1 MHRFALRLALIG
13 LMSWGCATA
22 SAADFDAAKL
32 VALRQRMQRFVDDGT
47 VAGMVTVV
55 GSSKG
60 VAALDTY
67 GLLSLE
73 SAKPM
78 PTDAMFRIASV
89 TKPITA
95 TAILL
100 LQEQGKLS
108 VDDPV
113 EKHLPEFRGQ
123 MLIAER
129 SESTV
134 TLKKP
139 PRPITLRDLL
149 THTSGLP
156 GGYPNGLADLYASRK
171 LSLAE
176 SVYVISQRP
185 LEFEPGTKWAYCN
198 AGMDT
203 LGRVVE
209 VVSGVSYE
217 AFLTSHV
224 FAKLGMHDT
233 TFYPQGTQRER
244 VAGLY
249 DRKDDKLVRVERP
262 FLAGGEGARHPV
274 PAGGLYSTAPDL
286 ARWYG
291 ELLKTH
297 RDGPGAVLP
306 QSTLRVMTVPQT
318 GDIKTGFVD
327 GMSFG
332 YGFAVVKEPT
342 GVTAMLS
349 PGSFGHGG
357 AFGNQAWADPVKDVY
372 MIVMLQRLGIPNAD
386 GSELRREFQQLAVDA
401 LVP

>member
-1 MHRFALRLALIG
+1 MLRPALVGLLSWLI
-13 LMSWGCATA
+13 LTPCA

-32 VALRQRMQRFVDDGT
+32 TLLRQRMQRFVDDGT
-47 VAGMVTVV
+47 VAGMVTVI
-55 GSSKG
+55 GSSQG
-60 VAALDTY
+60 IAALDTY

-73 SAKPM
+73 SAQPM
-78 PTDAMFRIASV
+78 PRDALFRIASV

-95 TAILL
+95 TAVLL

-113 EKHLPEFRGQ
+113 EKHLPEFKGQ
-123 MLIAER
+123 MLVTER
-129 SESTV
+129 KDGLV
-134 TLKKP
+134 TLKSP

-156 GGYPNGLADLYASRK
+156 GSYPNGLADLYAQRK

-198 AGMDT
+198 AGIDT

-209 VVSGVSYE
+209 VVSGMSYE
-217 AFLTSHV
+217 GFLSKHV
-224 FAKLGMHDT
+224 FGPLDMRDT
-233 TFYPQGTQRER
+233 TFYPHTTQRER
-244 VAGLY
+244 VAALY
-249 DRKDDKLVRVERP
+249 DRKEDKLVRVERP
-262 FLAGGEGARHPV
+262 FVGGPEGARHPI
-274 PAGGLYSTAPDL
+274 PAGGLFSTAPDL

-291 ELLKTH
+291 ELLRTH
-297 RDGPGAVLP
+297 RHGPGAVV
-306 QSTLRVMTVPQT
+306 SRETLRVMTSPQT

-342 GVTAMLS
+342 GVTTMLS

-372 MIVMLQRLGIPNAD
+372 LILMIQRMGIPNAD
-386 GSELRREFQQLAVDA
+386 GSELRREFQQLAMDA
-401 LVP
+401 ILP